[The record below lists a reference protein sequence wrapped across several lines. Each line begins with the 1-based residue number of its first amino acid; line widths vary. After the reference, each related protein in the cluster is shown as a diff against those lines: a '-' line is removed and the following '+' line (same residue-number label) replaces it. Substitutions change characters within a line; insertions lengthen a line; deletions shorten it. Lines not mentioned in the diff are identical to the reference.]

1 MLSGLGLL
9 MQPAAL
15 MWMTV
20 GLVAGFVVGVLPGFQ
35 SANATAIALPFSLF
49 IPVEQALLL
58 MVGIYCGAAFAGG
71 VPAILV
77 NVPGTASAAATAL
90 DGYPMR
96 LQGRAAEA
104 IGIARM
110 ASTLGGVISMVI
122 ILGIMGPLAD
132 LALNFGARE
141 MVLVV
146 AFGILIIG
154 GLVNESP
161 LKGIFSAVLG
171 MLIAA
176 MSASPVSGASRF
188 TMGFIEL
195 YEGIPIVPALIGLFA
210 FTQMILLSGQS
221 AMEVP
226 RLQDLDAADTSHGSA
241 DASRRSSGLRQLFA
255 ETTAGMQTTFKYP
268 KTILRSS
275 IVGMLIG
282 IAPGGGTSVGSFLG
296 WTMARR
302 ASKDPSSFGKG
313 NPEGVVACETAD
325 NAVTGG
331 TLVPTLALG
340 IPGSASAAIML
351 AALVMH
357 GITPG
362 PRVMTDYAP
371 EAYSVLLGVLL
382 ASALILPVGI
392 LLAAPMTLITR
403 ASPKVL
409 VPCLLVVSVAGVFA
423 TRNQM
428 FDVALALAFGILG
441 YVMLKFGIP
450 VIPMVLG
457 LILGPLGERY
467 LMRSLELG
475 RYKASYFF
483 ESPLAIGLW
492 VILLGVAVLSI
503 IKIFKRKETTSEPG
517 DDETALAREAEDSL
531 AD

>member
-1 MLSGLGLL
+1 VESILGGLELL

-15 MWMTV
+15 LWMTV

-110 ASTLGGVISMVI
+110 ASTLGGIISMVLI
-122 ILGIMGPLAD
+122 IGLMGPLAG

-221 AMEVP
+221 VMEIP
-226 RLQDLDAADTSHGSA
+226 RLQDASSA
-241 DASRRSSGLRQLFA
+241 DASHGATGIRRLYR
-255 ETTAGMQTTFKYP
+255 ETTAGMRTTLRYP
-268 KTILRSS
+268 RTIMRSS

-302 ASKDPSSFGKG
+302 ASKNPASFGKG

-382 ASALILPVGI
+382 ASALILPLGI
-392 LLAAPMTLITR
+392 LLAAPMTLITK

-409 VPCLLVVSVAGVFA
+409 VPLLLVVSVAGVFA
-423 TRNQM
+423 TRNQI
-428 FDVALALAFGILG
+428 FDVALALVFGLLG

-475 RYKASYFF
+475 QYEVAYFF

-492 VILLGVAVLSI
+492 VLLLGVIVASI
-503 IKIFKRKETTSEPG
+503 VKIVRGKQATTSEPV
-517 DDETALAREAEDSL
+517 DDETALAREAEQSL

>member
-1 MLSGLGLL
+1 VDAILSGLELL

-15 MWMTV
+15 LWMTA

-122 ILGIMGPLAD
+122 ILGLMGPLAG

-221 AMEVP
+221 AMEIP
-226 RLQDLDAADTSHGSA
+226 RLQGLDSADTSHGA
-241 DASRRSSGLRQLFA
+241 TGVRRLFR
-255 ETTAGMQTTFKYP
+255 ETTAGMRTTFRYP
-268 KTILRSS
+268 RTILRSS

-302 ASKDPSSFGKG
+302 VSKDPSSFGKG

-362 PRVMTDYAP
+362 PRVLTDYAP

-382 ASALILPVGI
+382 ASALILPLGI
-392 LLAAPMTLITR
+392 LLAAPMTLITK

-409 VPCLLVVSVAGVFA
+409 VPLLLVVSVAGVFA

-428 FDVALALAFGILG
+428 FDVGLALVFGVLG

-467 LMRSLELG
+467 LLRSLELG
-475 RYKASYFF
+475 RYEVSYFF

-492 VILLGVAVLSI
+492 VLLLGVVVASI
-503 IKIFKRKETTSEPG
+503 VKIVRGKQEPAPEPV
-517 DDETALAREAEDSL
+517 DQETALAREAEQSL